1 MKKLIISTC
10 GTSIFT
16 AESSSEERKLL
27 TDYAN
32 AKKESDIA
40 PEHLP
45 ILQARINFCQNELVA
60 KKNIDELSAMSA
72 EINGLRGCYG
82 GRISGKDKDIHIL
95 LATDTWLGEQSAEAI
110 QLVLKR
116 YGHRQEDLIIK
127 RQEELRTDDLSA
139 YRMALSELVKWAYD
153 VLPNYRSRGYRIIFN
168 LTGGFKA
175 VQGFM
180 QTLGMLHADECVY
193 VYERSNELIRLPRL
207 PIKMDARSDIEKY
220 LTAFRRMAE
229 MQLDV
234 SSEDVRG
241 VSDSFLMTIDNK
253 STLSEW
259 GQMVWQETKKALY
272 FKKLHPSP
280 SQKLIFGKLFE
291 KSLHGIEAKRLY
303 EVNRKIDLLARFL
316 ETNETQISLDFKTV
330 KGNTLQGITHEIDA
344 WRDGDAKRL
353 YGYYEG
359 DVFVVDNLGKA
370 LH

>member
-32 AKKESDIA
+32 AGKESDIA
-40 PEHLP
+40 PAHLP
-45 ILQARINFCQNELVA
+45 ILQARITFCQNELA
-60 KKNIDELSAMSA
+60 AQKNIDELAKISA
-72 EINGLRGCYG
+72 ELNGLRGCYG
-82 GRISGKDKDIHIL
+82 GTISGNDHHIL
-95 LATDTWLGEQSAEAI
+95 LATDTWLGEQSAKAIEA
-110 QLVLKR
+110 VLR
-116 YGHRQEDLIIK
+116 HHGQSTEIK
-127 RQEELRTDDLSA
+127 RQTDLRTDDLSA

-153 VLPNYRSRGYRIIFN
+153 VLPNYRSQGYRIIFN

-193 VYERSNELIRLPRL
+193 VYEGSSVIRLPRL

-229 MQLDV
+229 MGLEV
-234 SSEDVRG
+234 SSEDVHG
-241 VSDSFLMTIDNK
+241 VSESFLMTIDNK

-259 GQMVWQETKKALY
+259 GQMVWQETKDALY
-272 FKKLHPSP
+272 EERLHLSPSKKL
-280 SQKLIFGKLFE
+280 KFGKNFE
-291 KSLHGIEAKRLY
+291 SSLNGLEKKRLR
-303 EVNRKIDLLARFL
+303 EVNAKIDALARYI
-316 ETNETQISLDFKTV
+316 ETNQSLLSLDFKPI
-330 KGNTLQGITHEIDA
+330 KGKLGLYEADA
-344 WRDGDAKRL
+344 WHDGDAKRL